1 MSKSNQQAKPIGAAP
16 KASATTKRASS
27 TATKTK
33 KARAAAPTS
42 QTAATSA
49 TSNRIV
55 RTNKSRSARTKAVP
69 QVRDTSKLATVIA
82 MLRRKEGATI
92 EQLVKAT
99 DWQAHSVRGA
109 ISGAI
114 KKKLSLNVT
123 SIKTDDSRV
132 YQIAG

>member
-1 MSKSNQQAKPIGAAP
+1 
-16 KASATTKRASS
+16 
-27 TATKTK
+27 
-33 KARAAAPTS
+33 
-42 QTAATSA
+42 
-49 TSNRIV
+49 
-55 RTNKSRSARTKAVP
+55 
-69 QVRDTSKLATVIA
+69 VRDTSKLATVIA

>member
-1 MSKSNQQAKPIGAAP
+1 M
-16 KASATTKRASS
+16 
-27 TATKTK
+27 
-33 KARAAAPTS
+33 
-42 QTAATSA
+42 
-49 TSNRIV
+49 
-55 RTNKSRSARTKAVP
+55 
-69 QVRDTSKLATVIA
+69 RDTSKLATVIA